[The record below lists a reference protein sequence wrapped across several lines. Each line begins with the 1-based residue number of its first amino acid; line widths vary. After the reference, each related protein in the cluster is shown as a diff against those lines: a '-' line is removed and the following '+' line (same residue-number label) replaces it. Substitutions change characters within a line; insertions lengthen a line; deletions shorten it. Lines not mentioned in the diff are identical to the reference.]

1 MPEMSNVEAIKKF
14 FTNVTM
20 AELKALSVTERQEL
34 GDMIREF
41 YANLEIGEY
50 RIVK

>member
-14 FTNVTM
+14 FANVTM
-20 AELKALSVTERQEL
+20 AEMKALTSADRQEL

-41 YANLEIGEY
+41 YAKLESN
-50 RIVK
+50 K